1 MHLYPSKNSLR
12 LGTKLY
18 RRMRYRKGHGVHSP
32 FVFNLI
38 TKVIEES
45 LPYYRFHEI
54 ELERR
59 KLHYCLE
66 ELSYTD
72 KKGRK
77 EKKHTAT
84 VSAIVAQ
91 EAIKQ
96 KQGMLLFRLANFF
109 KYKKMLQIGTG
120 VGIST
125 LYLTS
130 YDSDI
135 QCISLEA
142 IPAFANITK
151 RLLAH
156 ETQANVVIRVG
167 EYQHLLPEALTTLQ
181 QVDMVYFKSKREHAD
196 TFALFEQM
204 LPYVHESTC
213 FVFDGIKTSQQMRL
227 VWKTVCNHPQVT
239 VTVDLYSMGIV
250 FFNPKLHKRNYIN
263 YF

>member
-1 MHLYPSKNSLR
+1 MHLYPNKNTLR
-12 LGTKLY
+12 LGTRLY

-45 LPYYRFHEI
+45 LPFYRFNEI
-54 ELERR
+54 EMERR
-59 KLHYCLE
+59 KLHDCLE
-66 ELSYTD
+66 KLSYTD
-72 KKGRK
+72 KRGVK

-84 VSAIVAQ
+84 VSAIVGQ

-96 KQGMLLFRLANFF
+96 KQGMLLFRLANYF
-109 KYKKMLQIGTG
+109 KYKKILQIGTG

-130 YDSDI
+130 YNSDI

-142 IPAFANITK
+142 VPAFADIAK
-151 RLLAH
+151 RFLDS
-156 ETQANVVIRVG
+156 EMQATVAIHVG
-167 EYQHLLPEALTTLQ
+167 EYQQLLPEALTALQ
-181 QVDMVYFKSKREHAD
+181 QVDMVYFKSKREQAH
-196 TFALFEQM
+196 TIALFEQV
-204 LPYVHESTC
+204 LPHIHSNTC
-213 FVFDGIKTSQQMRL
+213 IVFDGIKATQQMRQ
-227 VWKTVCNHPQVT
+227 VWKTICNHPQVT

-250 FFNPKLHKRNYIN
+250 FFDPKLHKRNYIN

>member
-1 MHLYPSKNSLR
+1 MHLYPNKNSLR

-66 ELSYTD
+66 ELSYTE
-72 KKGRK
+72 KKGIR

-84 VSAIVAQ
+84 VSAIVTQ
-91 EAIKQ
+91 EAINQ
-96 KQGMLLFRLANFF
+96 KQGMLLFRLANYF

-142 IPAFANITK
+142 IPAFANIAQ

-156 ETQANVVIRVG
+156 ETQATVDIRVG
-167 EYQHLLPEALTTLQ
+167 EYQQLLPEALAILQ

-196 TFALFEQM
+196 TLALFEQM
-204 LPYVHESTC
+204 LPYVHDNTC
-213 FVFDGIKTSQQMRL
+213 FVFDGIKTSQQMRH
-227 VWKTVCNHPQVT
+227 VWKAVCNHPKAT

-250 FFNPKLHKRNYIN
+250 FFNSKLHKRNYIN